1 MPVNKNSVTNIAGY
15 KFEQIKNA
23 VDLISVY
30 QQKCE
35 ELGLKGTM
43 LISKNGINFSLAGTQ
58 QATEEI
64 IAFLEEDSRFLNI
77 PLKVTYSET
86 QPFRR
91 MKVRL
96 KKEIISLG
104 RDDIDPRELT
114 GEYVTPQELL
124 SIYEN
129 NEDVVVLDTRNEY
142 ETRVGIFENAV
153 DLQLDTFRDFPKAIE
168 QLPEGYKDKQIV
180 MYCTGGIRC
189 ETASAVLRSRGVKG
203 HVVQLSGGIHRYL
216 ESFPGSKS
224 LYLGKNFVFDARRT
238 DGLIGKGSVGR
249 CDRCGVQHDE
259 YFDETQSKERICCH
273 ICKVLVLICPSCE
286 NSKMPFYCDE
296 HAVWRSASTEWV
308 EKRISSLHV
317 ELKRLQKTL
326 KKDRERSIKSVHKDL
341 EYCEAWLRNYSS

>member
-1 MPVNKNSVTNIAGY
+1 MPVNKKSVTNIAGY
-15 KFEQIKNA
+15 KFEPIKNA

-30 QQKCE
+30 QEKCK

-58 QATEEI
+58 QATDSI
-64 IAFLEEDSRFLNI
+64 INFLEEDNRFLNI

-104 RDDIDPRELT
+104 RDDINPRELT
-114 GEYVTPQELL
+114 GKYVTPQELL

-142 ETRVGIFENAV
+142 ETRVGLFENAI

-168 QLPEGYKDKQIV
+168 QLPEEYKDKQIV

-189 ETASAVLRSRGVKG
+189 EKASAVMLKAGYKDVKQLEGGVLDYFKET
-203 HVVQLSGGIHRYL
+203 GGKYWN
-216 ESFPGSKS
+216 GDC
-224 LYLGKNFVFDARRT
+224 FVFDERVALDT
-238 DGLIGKGSVGR
+238 ELNET
-249 CDRCGVQHDE
+249 E
-259 YFDETQSKERICCH
+259 YIYCYICREP
-273 ICKVLVLICPSCE
+273 L
-286 NSKMPFYCDE
+286 
-296 HAVWRSASTEWV
+296 SAE
-308 EKRISSLHV
+308 EKSSPDF
-317 ELKRLQKTL
+317 K
-326 KKDRERSIKSVHKDL
+326 IN
-341 EYCEAWLRNYSS
+341 EYCPYCIKKTV

>member
-1 MPVNKNSVTNIAGY
+1 MPVNKNSVKNIAGY
-15 KFEQIKNA
+15 KFEHIKNA

-30 QQKCE
+30 QKKCE

-58 QATEEI
+58 QATEAI
-64 IAFLEEDSRFLNI
+64 ITFLEEDNRFLNI

-124 SIYEN
+124 SMYEN

-142 ETRVGIFENAV
+142 ETRVGLFENAV
-153 DLQLDTFRDFPKAIE
+153 DLQLDTFRDFPKSIE
-168 QLPEGYKDKQIV
+168 QLPEEFKEKQIV

-189 ETASAVLRSRGVKG
+189 EKASAVMLKAGFTDVKQLEGGVLNYFKET
-203 HVVQLSGGIHRYL
+203 GGKYWN
-216 ESFPGSKS
+216 GDC
-224 LYLGKNFVFDARRT
+224 FVFDERVALDT
-238 DGLIGKGSVGR
+238 DLNET
-249 CDRCGVQHDE
+249 E
-259 YFDETQSKERICCH
+259 YIYCYICREP
-273 ICKVLVLICPSCE
+273 L
-286 NSKMPFYCDE
+286 
-296 HAVWRSASTEWV
+296 SAE
-308 EKRISSLHV
+308 EKASPDFKIN
-317 ELKRLQKTL
+317 
-326 KKDRERSIKSVHKDL
+326 
-341 EYCEAWLRNYSS
+341 EYCPYCVEN